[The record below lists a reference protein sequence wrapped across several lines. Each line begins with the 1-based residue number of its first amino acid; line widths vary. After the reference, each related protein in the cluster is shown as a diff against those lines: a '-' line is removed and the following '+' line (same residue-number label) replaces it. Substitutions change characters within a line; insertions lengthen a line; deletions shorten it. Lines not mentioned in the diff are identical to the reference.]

1 MANTVRVSF
10 CAIVGQFFKD
20 SGYADG
26 KPSVRIT
33 KTAPDVKAHEVPVWV
48 TLELPEGLFKRPRLA
63 VAIKVPDEQAP
74 IAIMPQVQSNIAD
87 IIAQQLGVNVTITP
101 APPLAAGDPE

>member
-1 MANTVRVSF
+1 MTSTVRVTF
-10 CAIVGQFFKD
+10 CAIVGQFYKD

-26 KPSVRIT
+26 KPSIRVT

-63 VAIKVPDEQAP
+63 VAIAVPDEKAP
-74 IAIMPQVQSNIAD
+74 VKITPQVQSNIAD
-87 IIAQQLGVNVTITP
+87 IIAQQLGVAVTIST
-101 APPLAAGDPE
+101 APGEQDPES

>member
-1 MANTVRVSF
+1 MANTVRVTF

-26 KPSVRIT
+26 KPTVRTT
-33 KTAPDVKAHEVPVWV
+33 KTPPKLDPHEVPVWV

-74 IAIMPQVQSNIAD
+74 IKITPEVQSNIAD
-87 IIAQQLGVNVTITP
+87 IITQQLGVNVTITTNQ
-101 APPLAAGDPE
+101 PEESE